1 MIIQGSPDILQGPQ
15 GLNGQFG
22 AFAAADDAVKQ
33 LYRDVLGR
41 EADPGG
47 LQYFV
52 DRFGVTVEPNEA
64 AIFAAM
70 AQAEIVA
77 RDAFLAQQAA
87 AAIEAANKQAIA
99 DAYAAAQA
107 ASAAAAQAQTVAAAQ
122 AAAAMRERALTA
134 VRALYLQVLGREGD
148 TIGTAYFADRFGD
161 VIDPDELQIFRDM
174 AQPEI
179 DARNKYLAEMATK
192 SADDAKKA
200 KAIADEF
207 ARVAETAKKDATT
220 MPLDFFMPIDFCPP
234 GSKMEN
240 GACVPDSSTY
250 GPTVDDLRTDPVTYL
265 VKPTSTINPALI
277 LAAAAAYF
285 FAG

>member
-1 MIIQGSPDILQGPQ
+1 MIIQGSPDILQGPR
-15 GLNGQFG
+15 GLNNQFG
-22 AFAAADDAVKQ
+22 AFDSTADTVVQLYQTILQRTPSQSEIDYWATGWGPTVEASEIKDFQDAAAPEKIAADAWRAEQ
-33 LYRDVLGR
+33 
-41 EADPGG
+41 
-47 LQYFV
+47 
-52 DRFGVTVEPNEA
+52 A
-64 AIFAAM
+64 AIAA
-70 AQAEIVA
+70 AA
-77 RDAFLAQQAA
+77 AQQAA
-87 AAIEAANKQAIA
+87 AAAQQAAIDAANRKAVA

-107 ASAAAAQAQTVAAAQ
+107 AAAAEEQTRTA

-148 TIGTAYFADRFGD
+148 QAGIDYFADKFGD
-161 VIDPDELQIFRDM
+161 VIDPNELQIFRDM

-207 ARVAETAKKDATT
+207 ARVAENAKKGATT
-220 MPLDFFMPIDFCPP
+220 LPIDFCPP
-234 GSKMEN
+234 GSKWEN

-250 GPTVDDLRTDPVTYL
+250 GPVT
-265 VKPTSTINPALI
+265 TGGGINPALI